1 MVLNTPP
8 ATPCSPG
15 GNIEVMRRLATVNMP
30 SAPTGL
36 KNWATKAQRHR
47 DNTCKYD
54 NPVSADAMDKQ
65 TNSNIGKSSRH
76 RSRQE
81 TKSSTQGSIALN
93 VLEEKVGVLLESV
106 ESSPDAKDV
115 KAYTG
120 ESFVL
125 PKRVGYKSWTAE
137 AFLTS
142 DPENESTK
150 KNEREDKQS
159 DINGLLHH
167 CQIASQSTAT
177 NHGEKPTRKDET
189 KPINVSRQSRPNA
202 LLVGGWSGRKLPGG
216 QNEHEEV
223 DDSSNMETPLPA
235 DGSSKHTTQDHAD
248 AKTEGLGSAHHSEND
263 VSLLAG
269 RKDFIDETNS
279 RW

>member
-36 KNWATKAQRHR
+36 KNWATKAQRQ
-47 DNTCKYD
+47 YD
-54 NPVSADAMDKQ
+54 QFGLMMAINREARAETIL

-125 PKRVGYKSWTAE
+125 PKRRTKAPRRTKERTSRVI
-137 AFLTS
+137 LTGFFITVRS
-142 DPENESTK
+142 PNSRD
-150 KNEREDKQS
+150 
-159 DINGLLHH
+159 DIR
-167 CQIASQSTAT
+167 Q
-177 NHGEKPTRKDET
+177 HGEKPTRKDET

>member
-1 MVLNTPP
+1 
-8 ATPCSPG
+8 
-15 GNIEVMRRLATVNMP
+15 
-30 SAPTGL
+30 
-36 KNWATKAQRHR
+36 
-47 DNTCKYD
+47 
-54 NPVSADAMDKQ
+54 MDKQ

-125 PKRVGYKSWTAE
+125 PKRRTKAPRRTKERTSRVI
-137 AFLTS
+137 LTGFFITVRS
-142 DPENESTK
+142 PVK
-150 KNEREDKQS
+150 ALQ
-159 DINGLLHH
+159 
-167 CQIASQSTAT
+167 QIMARNPLARMRPSQSMSVA
-177 NHGEKPTRKDET
+177 
-189 KPINVSRQSRPNA
+189 SRDQMRCF
-202 LLVGGWSGRKLPGG
+202 
-216 QNEHEEV
+216 
-223 DDSSNMETPLPA
+223 NMETPLPA